1 MTQSRWLWMIRI
13 FTEMFQTVWNV
24 VGLSIYITQVPHF
37 SSLPGSGNTYPARM
51 ALSLS
56 PYQSVPC
63 PPLLYLFSSPPSSS
77 CLVLWSRCPSV
88 AHLTRLHSVPLCL
101 TETQLQPDRTSA
113 LFILPGPTVH
123 GWTLKLHSAVS
134 YRHLSFPGH
143 HFSLCYSII
152 V

>member
-1 MTQSRWLWMIRI
+1 MTQSRWLWMIWI
-13 FTEMFQTVWNV
+13 FSEMFQTVWDA
-24 VGLSIYITQVPHF
+24 VGLSIYITQVSHF
-37 SSLPGSGNTYPARM
+37 SSLPGSGNTYPARTT
-51 ALSLS
+51 LPLS

-63 PPLLYLFSSPPSSS
+63 PPLLYLFPSPPLSS
-77 CLVLWSRCPSV
+77 CLILGNRCPSA
-88 AHLTRLHSVPLCL
+88 AHLTKLHSVPLCL
-101 TETQLQPDRTSA
+101 TETQLQPDYTSA

-123 GWTLKLHSAVS
+123 GWIRKLRSAVS